1 MTKEDFYE
9 DKKRVQ
15 EQLDEL
21 YELADQLSFH
31 FHEDCHKAFA
41 AIRDAIEEA
50 AHVVDYAEYGYDD
63 WVV

>member
-1 MTKEDFYE
+1 MTKEDFNA

-21 YELADQLSFH
+21 YELAAQLSLH

-50 AHVVDYAEYGYDD
+50 SYVVDYAEYGYND